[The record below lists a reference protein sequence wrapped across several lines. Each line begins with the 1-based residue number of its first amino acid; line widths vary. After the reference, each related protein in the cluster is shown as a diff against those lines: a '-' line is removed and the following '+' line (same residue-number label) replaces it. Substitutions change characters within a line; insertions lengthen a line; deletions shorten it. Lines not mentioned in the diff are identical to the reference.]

1 MKIKPINID
10 LSLNRSSVVKTIE
23 RKVKEY
29 SFSQF
34 TVQSITPKTIQVP
47 DRMMSRVTRNHSNQR
62 TLTGYQR
69 RIKTAFA
76 SPQRNSSEEKE
87 LT

>member
-1 MKIKPINID
+1 MMIKPMTID
-10 LSLNRSSVVKTIE
+10 LSLNRSSVVRTIE

-34 TVQSITPKTIQVP
+34 AAQNITPKTIQVP
-47 DRMMSRVTRNHSNQR
+47 DQMMNRATRNHSNQR

-76 SPQRNSSEEKE
+76 SP
-87 LT
+87 